1 MRTWLKIALW
11 AFVGLFVGFGV
22 GRLTAPPPI
31 IEERVERDTIT
42 LRYVAPTSIAPT
54 RIEVADLPLLS
65 YPPEHTRDTTY
76 IHDTIRVAV
85 PLSLYTFEAPDFRA
99 EVEGFGVTLKQIEIF
114 PETIY
119 RTTIVK
125 EPTRWGVGV
134 QLGVGLSKN
143 GFTPYLGVG
152 VQCNLWTW

>member
-1 MRTWLKIALW
+1 MITWLKIVFV

-31 IEERVERDTIT
+31 VEERVERDTIT
-42 LRYVAPTSIAPT
+42 LRYVAPSAITPT
-54 RIEVADLPLLS
+54 RIVVADLPRLAF
-65 YPPEHTRDTTY
+65 PPEYTRDTTY

-99 EVEGFGVTLKQIEIF
+99 EVEGFGVTLKQIEVF

-119 RTTIVK
+119 HTTIVK
-125 EPTRWGVGV
+125 EPARWGVGV

-143 GFTPYLGVG
+143 GFTPYFGVG
-152 VQCNLWTW
+152 LQWNLWAW

>member
-1 MRTWLKIALW
+1 M

-42 LRYVAPTSIAPT
+42 LRYVAPSATTPT
-54 RIEVADLPLLS
+54 RFIVADLPRLAF
-65 YPPEHTRDTTY
+65 PPDTTY
-76 IHDTIRVAV
+76 IHDTVRVAV

-99 EVEGFGVTLKQIEIF
+99 EVEGFGVTLQKIEVF

-119 RTTIVK
+119 RTTISK

-134 QLGVGLSKN
+134 QLGVGVSKN

-152 VQCNLWTW
+152 LQWNLWAW

>member
-1 MRTWLKIALW
+1 MRTWLKIVFV

-31 IEERVERDTIT
+31 VEERVERDTIT
-42 LRYVAPTSIAPT
+42 LRYVAPSAITPT
-54 RIEVADLPLLS
+54 RIVVADLPRLAF
-65 YPPEHTRDTTY
+65 PPEHIRDTTY

-99 EVEGFGVTLKQIEIF
+99 EVEGFGVTLKQIEVF

-125 EPTRWGVGV
+125 EPARWGVGV
-134 QLGVGLSKN
+134 QLGVGVSKN
-143 GFTPYLGVG
+143 GFMPYFGVG
-152 VQCNLWTW
+152 LQWNLWAW

>member
-31 IEERVERDTIT
+31 VEERVERDTIT
-42 LRYVAPTSIAPT
+42 LRYVVPSAITST
-54 RIEVADLPLLS
+54 RIVVADLPLLAF
-65 YPPEHTRDTTY
+65 PPEHIRDTTY
-76 IHDTIRVAV
+76 IHDTVRVAV

-99 EVEGFGVTLKQIEIF
+99 EVEGFGVTLKQIEVF

-125 EPTRWGVGV
+125 EPARWGVGV
-134 QLGVGLSKN
+134 QLGVGVSKN
-143 GFTPYLGVG
+143 GFMPYFGVG
-152 VQCNLWTW
+152 LQWNLWAW

>member
-1 MRTWLKIALW
+1 MRTWLKIVFV
-11 AFVGLFVGFGV
+11 AFVGLFVGFEV

-31 IEERVERDTIT
+31 VEERVERDTIT
-42 LRYVAPTSIAPT
+42 LRYVAPSAITPT
-54 RIEVADLPLLS
+54 RIVVADLPRLAF
-65 YPPEHTRDTTY
+65 PPEHIRDTTY

-99 EVEGFGVTLKQIEIF
+99 EVEGFGVTLKQIEVF

-125 EPTRWGVGV
+125 EPARWGVGV

-152 VQCNLWTW
+152 LQWSLWAW

>member
-1 MRTWLKIALW
+1 MRTWLKIVFV

-31 IEERVERDTIT
+31 VEERVERDTIT
-42 LRYVAPTSIAPT
+42 LRYVAPSAITPT
-54 RIEVADLPLLS
+54 RIVVADLPRLAF
-65 YPPEHTRDTTY
+65 PPEHIRDTTY

-99 EVEGFGVTLKQIEIF
+99 EVEGFGVTLKQIEVF

-125 EPTRWGVGV
+125 EPARWGVGV

-152 VQCNLWTW
+152 LQWNVWAW